1 MVNSTN
7 ISGVNSGPNS
17 SKTSTPTAEM
27 GPSFISAASNHSI
40 TATLAAGPLNDLGYA
55 LLGSPYSASYT
66 NRMILTA
73 ATNSGNGTTINGL
86 DAHGVDDGMTKLIQ
100 NPSTTDPLI
109 FTHLNSGSLP
119 NNQFSNESAG
129 SVQIP
134 PLGAARC
141 TYIINKWQF
150 A

>member
-1 MVNSTN
+1 MGALN
-7 ISGVNSGPNS
+7 ISGMNSGPNS
-17 SKTSTPTAEM
+17 STVSTPQAEM
-27 GPSFISAASNHSI
+27 GPRFSSAAFDHSI
-40 TATLAAGPLNDLGYA
+40 TTTLAAGPLNDVGLG
-55 LLGSPYSASYT
+55 LLGSPYSCGYT
-66 NRMILTA
+66 NRFIITA
-73 ATNSGNGTTINGL
+73 ATNSGNGTTINGW
-86 DAHGVDDGMTKLIQ
+86 DARTVEDGFTALFV

-119 NNQFSNESAG
+119 NNQFSNENAG